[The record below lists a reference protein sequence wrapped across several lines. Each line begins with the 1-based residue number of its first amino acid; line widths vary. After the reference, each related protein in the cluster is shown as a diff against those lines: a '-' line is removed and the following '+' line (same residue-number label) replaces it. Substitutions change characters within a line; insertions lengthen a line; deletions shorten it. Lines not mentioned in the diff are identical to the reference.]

1 MNILLSRVCERI
13 EAAFMVNANYFC
25 LPGEGR
31 DPCFRLSEPVKQLQC
46 LTERLSVRAGGAMGP
61 GLRRGE
67 EWMIG
72 GGLFHKLSG
81 RRFDQ
86 HAL

>member
-61 GLRRGE
+61 GLRVLSRKIGE
-67 EWMIG
+67 TVPG
-72 GGLFHKLSG
+72 CGKLS
-81 RRFDQ
+81 
-86 HAL
+86 LS